1 MNKMIKLGLA
11 ATLSTTFWA
20 ANAMATPNFSTMA
33 HNKAVVTAASHHHKV
48 MLPLF
53 TTYLAKNHN
62 VTKLTLVDN
71 SGKSIASTD
80 KKSRTYKSKALKAV
94 LASGKAHTGKARKN
108 RKTGQYEQI
117 VITPVL
123 GKGHH
128 VMGALIAK
136 VKTEKPAGGKA
147 KTHKAKHSHTKKH
160 HAQKPA

>member
-1 MNKMIKLGLA
+1 
-11 ATLSTTFWA
+11 
-20 ANAMATPNFSTMA
+20 
-33 HNKAVVTAASHHHKV
+33 
-48 MLPLF
+48 
-53 TTYLAKNHN
+53 
-62 VTKLTLVDN
+62 
-71 SGKSIASTD
+71 
-80 KKSRTYKSKALKAV
+80 
-94 LASGKAHTGKARKN
+94 
-108 RKTGQYEQI
+108 